1 MSLIT
6 KTMPKVNTE
15 RHNFWEK
22 CKGHRNHSQ
31 CQSRNKVDRFI
42 FHSQKAR
49 RTTKKMS
56 KAFSD
61 DRHAERDAKTS
72 QLGGC
77 EIKCPENMINALQWY
92 VGG

>member
-1 MSLIT
+1 
-6 KTMPKVNTE
+6 
-15 RHNFWEK
+15 
-22 CKGHRNHSQ
+22 
-31 CQSRNKVDRFI
+31 
-42 FHSQKAR
+42 
-49 RTTKKMS
+49 MS

-61 DRHAERDAKTS
+61 DRHAERDAKTW